1 AEAGPGRR
9 LPSRNDRV
17 RMGGSNRMGRIIRTA
32 LLLLGVLLVFTLFHR
47 IGLTPVMSAVARL
60 SWSLPLLLLVP
71 ACLIVTC
78 DTLGWRFAFRRDGV
92 PFGALLPAR
101 LGGAA
106 IKVHKPAASLGGQPG
121 QN

>member
-1 AEAGPGRR
+1 
-9 LPSRNDRV
+9 
-17 RMGGSNRMGRIIRTA
+17 MGRIIRTA

-92 PFGALLPAR
+92 PFGALLRAR
-101 LGGAA
+101 QLHDAA
-106 IKVHKPAASLGGQPG
+106 RGTRVRPDRRSRRTALDQSFDQACCLDRAGVGLEPR
-121 QN
+121 